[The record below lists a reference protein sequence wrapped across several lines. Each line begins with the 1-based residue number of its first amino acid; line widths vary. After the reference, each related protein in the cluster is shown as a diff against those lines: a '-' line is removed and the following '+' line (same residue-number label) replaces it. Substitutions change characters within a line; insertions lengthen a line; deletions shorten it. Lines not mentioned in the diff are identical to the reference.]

1 MRAHLSSIGRGLL
14 SLVLPPACP
23 GCGCRLEG
31 SPRPCHAC
39 TLQLAELFR
48 RVPDRSDPAGPI
60 AALAYEEIARLLVHR
75 MKYGGDRPAA
85 EALADWMATR
95 LTCGTGPDPAT
106 WLLPVPLH
114 SVRLRERGF
123 NQAERLARG
132 VARRTGL
139 EVRTDIL
146 RRVRAGSSQ
155 TQLDHSARSAVV
167 AGAFIGRAGL
177 GERPILI
184 VDDVW
189 TTGAT
194 ASACRSALG
203 ADGATG
209 PIGVLVAARTPSP
222 FELETPR
229 EVC

>member
-1 MRAHLSSIGRGLL
+1 
-14 SLVLPPACP
+14 
-23 GCGCRLEG
+23 
-31 SPRPCHAC
+31 
-39 TLQLAELFR
+39 
-48 RVPDRSDPAGPI
+48 
-60 AALAYEEIARLLVHR
+60 

-85 EALADWMATR
+85 EALADWMAAR
-95 LTCGTGPDPAT
+95 LTCGAGPDPAT
-106 WLLPVPLH
+106 RLLPVPLH
-114 SVRLRERGF
+114 PIRLRERGF

-146 RRVRAGSSQ
+146 RRVRSGASQ
-155 TQLDHSARSAVV
+155 TMLDHAARSAAVT
-167 AGAFIGRAGL
+167 GAFTGRAGI

-194 ASACRSALG
+194 AGACRSALG
-203 ADGATG
+203 AVGATG
-209 PIGVLVAARTPSP
+209 PIEILVAARTPP
-222 FELETPR
+222 PIELETPR